1 MHTTYNNKIKTI
13 SSEKNHKK
21 YNTLNLE
28 NNIFSPIE
36 SYYSSRV
43 QPRFRNTSLN
53 NYNIKTFNRNSSKE
67 NYKNTFNFNTEKFHE
82 RKGKSQ
88 EQYFISNINFVL
100 LSSNKKNKK
109 ENKNN
114 NHINN
119 GLDLDNDN
127 KNKDVKITLNKYIL
141 SDLNNSEQNL
151 NYLRKND
158 ENLDYEIPVSV
169 LDNGKEKNLLQID
182 YPRNNKNINTF
193 ITENENSNTQTKSNT
208 IKCSF
213 IQKLKGEKNI
223 KRELLREEIKNNY
236 ISPMKYN
243 ENQKKTIYSFFRKFD
258 MKTKIKLP
266 NFSWILN
273 NKKEKESNKNLKKIP
288 NNKYNIIKRN
298 NNYLKT
304 ENNTVRNNNN
314 IKIID
319 SKDLYKIQRGEN
331 KLDHFSNSK
340 RYFQQSE
347 IYYKLTHLKK

>member
-1 MHTTYNNKIKTI
+1 MHTYNNKIKTI

-67 NYKNTFNFNTEKFHE
+67 NYKKTLNFNTEKFHE

-151 NYLRKND
+151 NYLRKNN
-158 ENLDYEIPVSV
+158 ENFDYEIPVSV

>member
-1 MHTTYNNKIKTI
+1 MHTYNNKIKTI

-67 NYKNTFNFNTEKFHE
+67 NYKKTLNFNTEKFHE

-127 KNKDVKITLNKYIL
+127 KNKDIKITLNKYIL

-151 NYLRKND
+151 NYLRKNN
-158 ENLDYEIPVSV
+158 ENFDYEIPVSV

>member
-1 MHTTYNNKIKTI
+1 MHTYNNKIKTI

-36 SYYSSRV
+36 SYYSSHV

-151 NYLRKND
+151 NYLRKNN
-158 ENLDYEIPVSV
+158 ENFDYEIPVSV

-193 ITENENSNTQTKSNT
+193 MTENENSNTQTKSNT

>member
-1 MHTTYNNKIKTI
+1 MHTYNNKIKTI

-151 NYLRKND
+151 NYLRKNN
-158 ENLDYEIPVSV
+158 ENFDYEIPVSV

>member
-1 MHTTYNNKIKTI
+1 MHTYNNKIKTI

-36 SYYSSRV
+36 SYYSSHV
-43 QPRFRNTSLN
+43 QPRFKNTSLN

-67 NYKNTFNFNTEKFHE
+67 NYKKTFNFNTEKFHE

-119 GLDLDNDN
+119 GLDLNNDN

-151 NYLRKND
+151 NYLRKNN
-158 ENLDYEIPVSV
+158 ENFDYEIPVSV

-193 ITENENSNTQTKSNT
+193 MTENENSNTQTKSNT

-223 KRELLREEIKNNY
+223 KKELLREEIKNNY

-288 NNKYNIIKRN
+288 NNKYSIIKRNN

-319 SKDLYKIQRGEN
+319 STDLYKIQRGEN
-331 KLDHFSNSK
+331 KLDNHSNTK

>member
-1 MHTTYNNKIKTI
+1 MHTYNNKIKTI

-36 SYYSSRV
+36 SYYSSHV

-151 NYLRKND
+151 NYLRKNN
-158 ENLDYEIPVSV
+158 ENFDYEIPVSV

>member
-1 MHTTYNNKIKTI
+1 MHTYNNKIKTI

-67 NYKNTFNFNTEKFHE
+67 NYKKTLNFNTEKFHE

-169 LDNGKEKNLLQID
+169 LDNGNEKNLLQID

-213 IQKLKGEKNI
+213 IQKVKGVKNI

-258 MKTKIKLP
+258 MKNKIKLP

>member
-1 MHTTYNNKIKTI
+1 
-13 SSEKNHKK
+13 
-21 YNTLNLE
+21 
-28 NNIFSPIE
+28 
-36 SYYSSRV
+36 
-43 QPRFRNTSLN
+43 
-53 NYNIKTFNRNSSKE
+53 
-67 NYKNTFNFNTEKFHE
+67 
-82 RKGKSQ
+82 
-88 EQYFISNINFVL
+88 
-100 LSSNKKNKK
+100 
-109 ENKNN
+109 
-114 NHINN
+114 
-119 GLDLDNDN
+119 
-127 KNKDVKITLNKYIL
+127 
-141 SDLNNSEQNL
+141 
-151 NYLRKND
+151 
-158 ENLDYEIPVSV
+158 
-169 LDNGKEKNLLQID
+169 LLQID

-213 IQKLKGEKNI
+213 IQKVKGVKNI

>member
-1 MHTTYNNKIKTI
+1 MHTYNNKIKTI

-36 SYYSSRV
+36 SYYSSHV

-151 NYLRKND
+151 NYLRKNN
-158 ENLDYEIPVSV
+158 ENCDYEIPVSV
-169 LDNGKEKNLLQID
+169 LDNGKETNLLQID
-182 YPRNNKNINTF
+182 YPRNNNTF

-273 NKKEKESNKNLKKIP
+273 NKKAKESNKNLKKIP

>member
-1 MHTTYNNKIKTI
+1 MHTYNNKIKTI

-67 NYKNTFNFNTEKFHE
+67 NYKKTLNFNTEKFHE

-169 LDNGKEKNLLQID
+169 LDNGNEKNLLQID
-182 YPRNNKNINTF
+182 YPRSNKNINTF

-213 IQKLKGEKNI
+213 IQKVKGVKNI

>member
-1 MHTTYNNKIKTI
+1 MHTYNNKIKTI

-36 SYYSSRV
+36 SYYSSHV

-151 NYLRKND
+151 NYLRKNN
-158 ENLDYEIPVSV
+158 ENFDYEIPVSV
-169 LDNGKEKNLLQID
+169 LDNGNEKNLLQID

>member
-1 MHTTYNNKIKTI
+1 MHTYNNKIKTI

-67 NYKNTFNFNTEKFHE
+67 NYKKTLNFNTEKFHE

-169 LDNGKEKNLLQID
+169 LDNGNEKNLLQID

-213 IQKLKGEKNI
+213 IQKVKGVKNI

>member
-1 MHTTYNNKIKTI
+1 MHTYNNKIKTI

-36 SYYSSRV
+36 SYYSSHV

-151 NYLRKND
+151 NYLRKNN
-158 ENLDYEIPVSV
+158 ENFDYEIPVSV
-169 LDNGKEKNLLQID
+169 LDNGNEKNLLQID
-182 YPRNNKNINTF
+182 YPRSNKNINTF

>member
-1 MHTTYNNKIKTI
+1 MHNYNNKIKTI

-67 NYKNTFNFNTEKFHE
+67 NYKKTLNFNTEKFHE

-169 LDNGKEKNLLQID
+169 LDNGNEKNLLQID
-182 YPRNNKNINTF
+182 YPRSNKNINTF

-213 IQKLKGEKNI
+213 IQKVKGVKNI